1 MRFSPLPWL
10 RKALH
15 DKAMEEPLLDH
26 QELSRAVRAG
36 VRSGRRVGRRM
47 WRSRAVTVLLVLV
60 LLGAVRA
67 LSIRQQLD
75 TQRWGAVRTVVVAK
89 FSFPEGHRLEAND
102 LAERPLPVAAIP
114 DLSLSHANLV
124 EGRTLRIPVTA
135 GQVIS
140 DLAIGAPKARA
151 LLGTIGADRVAIAIP
166 TSGPRPPIQLGD
178 RIDVHPLSAPADL
191 PLGAQAGKPGAEN
204 ARSEPGNFVVVAVND
219 QAISVATPA
228 SEVQRLVEILR
239 SGPVLIALRGR

>member
-1 MRFSPLPWL
+1 MG
-10 RKALH
+10 
-15 DKAMEEPLLDH
+15 EPLIDRR
-26 QELSRAVRAG
+26 ELSRVLRLG
-36 VRSGRRVGRRM
+36 VRNCRRVGRRM
-47 WRSRAVTVLLVLV
+47 WRSRAVTVLLVVL

-75 TQRWGAVRTVVVAK
+75 QQRWGAVRTVVVAK
-89 FSFPEGHRLEAND
+89 FSFPEGHRLQAND

-114 DLSLSHANLV
+114 ELSLANANLA

-135 GQVIS
+135 GQVLS

-178 RIDVHPLSAPADL
+178 RVDVHRFSNPADR
-191 PLGAQAGKPGAEN
+191 PPGAT
-204 ARSEPGNFVVVAVND
+204 AGVMEPEMGNFVVVAVSD
-219 QAISVATPA
+219 EAISVATPA
-228 SEVQRLVEILR
+228 SEVRNLVEILR
-239 SGPVLIALRGR
+239 SGPVLVALRGR